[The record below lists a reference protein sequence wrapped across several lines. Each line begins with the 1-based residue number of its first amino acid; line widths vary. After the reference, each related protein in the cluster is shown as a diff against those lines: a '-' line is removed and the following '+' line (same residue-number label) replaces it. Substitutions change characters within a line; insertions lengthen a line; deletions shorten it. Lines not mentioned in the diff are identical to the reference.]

1 MEKIRTKNL
10 FLTGMLAVAMMF
22 VVMFGFAAC
31 GENNEPKELKADDFV
46 GVWEVE
52 SNVYTVDGD
61 SDTTTL
67 ARFKELHD
75 AGQTSDDE
83 YVDAATVILKFNV
96 KADGTLQW
104 KQYYA
109 DDTEYS
115 NAGTWA
121 IVDNKLTADFT
132 GFLAGTVTVNY
143 ENNKII
149 VNQSRMWNEKQET
162 TVVTLA
168 KVAA

>member
-1 MEKIRTKNL
+1 MTKTKNL
-10 FLTGMLAVAMMF
+10 FMTAMIAVAMMF
-22 VVMFGFAAC
+22 AVVFCFAAC
-31 GENNEPKELKADDFV
+31 GEQQDEELKASDFV

-52 SNVYTVDGD
+52 SNVYTIDGD

-75 AGQTSDDE
+75 AGQTSGDE

-109 DDTEYS
+109 ADADYAD
-115 NAGTWA
+115 AGTWA

>member
-1 MEKIRTKNL
+1 MEKIRSRSL
-10 FLTGMLAVAMMF
+10 FLTGVIAVAMMF

-31 GENNEPKELKADDFV
+31 GDNNDPKELKAEDFV

-52 SNVYTVDGD
+52 SNVYTYDGAT
-61 SDTTTL
+61 DTTTL

-75 AGQTSDDE
+75 AGQTDGDE

-96 KADGTLQW
+96 KADGTLQY

-109 DDTEYS
+109 DDADYS

-132 GFLAGTVTVNY
+132 GCLAGTVTVSY
-143 ENNKII
+143 ENNKIV
-149 VNQSRMWNEKQET
+149 VNQSRMWNDKQET
-162 TVVTLA
+162 TVVTLV